1 MKKYILAIT
10 LLMLSIAFVLSSC
23 KGSPVSSPVEEGP
36 FVYYIDENSQD
47 LVAEKADVP
56 NTTKK
61 GQIKFLIEQLISPPD
76 GKISP
81 LNKGTKLNSVVI
93 KDEIATVD
101 FSIEFSKSD
110 DLKTTLAPAA
120 VAKTLCSLDF
130 ISGVHIFVDGIEAVG
145 ADGKA
150 LGIILESDLV
160 FNKSEPT
167 SAPKT
172 AITLYFGDEDAEFLT
187 PERRNIELSNTDT
200 IEKVILDELLKGPS
214 VGGNIKTI
222 PSETKVLSIETKDK
236 VCFVNLSKEFSD
248 KHPGGTSAEK
258 LTVYSIVNSLTELGT
273 IDRVQFLIEGEK
285 REEYIHMV
293 FNEPI
298 FPDKTLI
305 KE

>member
-1 MKKYILAIT
+1 MKKYIYTIA
-10 LLMLSIAFVLSSC
+10 LLMLSIVLILSGC
-23 KGSPVSSPVEEGP
+23 KGSPVSSQAEEGP
-36 FVYYIDENSQD
+36 FVYYIDESSQD
-47 LVAEKADVP
+47 LVAEKFDVP
-56 NTTKK
+56 NSTKK
-61 GQIKFLIEQLISPPD
+61 GQVKFLIEQLVSPPE

-93 KDEIATVD
+93 KDEIASVD
-101 FSIEFSKSD
+101 FTKEFSKGNNI
-110 DLKTTLAPAA
+110 KTTLAPAA

-130 ISGVHIFVDGIEAVG
+130 ISGVHIFVDGIEATG
-145 ADGKA
+145 ADGKP
-150 LGIILESDLV
+150 LGVILESDLV

-172 AITLYFGDEDAEFLT
+172 AITLYFGDEDAEFLV
-187 PERRNIELSNTDT
+187 PERRNIELSNNDT
-200 IEKVILDELLKGPS
+200 IEKVIINELLRGPS
-214 VGGNIKTI
+214 VSGNIKTI
-222 PSETKVLSIETKDK
+222 PAETKVLSIETKDK
-236 VCFVNLSKEFSD
+236 VCFVNLSKEFAD

-258 LTVYSIVNSLTELGT
+258 LTIYSIVNSLTELGT
-273 IDRVQFLIEGEK
+273 IDTVQFLIEGEK